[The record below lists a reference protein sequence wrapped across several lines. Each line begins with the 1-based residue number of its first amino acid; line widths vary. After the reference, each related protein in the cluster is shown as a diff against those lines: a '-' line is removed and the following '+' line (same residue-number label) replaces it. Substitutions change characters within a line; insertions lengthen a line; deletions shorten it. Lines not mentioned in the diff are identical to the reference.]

1 MVMNKSKYA
10 EIGRR
15 AREIPL
21 ETHLS
26 SYEWE
31 ELVQKLCSSD
41 DAVLRDIGVKEL
53 YDLLRRCPERSGMQK
68 DVQGAVRSPAEA
80 SAARNVPQ

>member
-1 MVMNKSKYA
+1 MVLNTTKYA

-15 AREIPL
+15 MREIPL

-31 ELVQKLCSSD
+31 ELVEKLCASD
-41 DAVLRDIGVKEL
+41 DAGLRDIGVKEL
-53 YDLLRRCPERSGMQK
+53 YDLLHRRPASGVK
-68 DVQGAVRSPAEA
+68 
-80 SAARNVPQ
+80 